1 MARPKNAAMWQMPRR
16 QFERRVRSSLRLVF
30 SNYLGRPHRVPA
42 PSHPKF
48 RWAAALSPTE
58 NNSTL
63 GTPSSDRPSLRSSR
77 KVAFASLIGTTIE
90 WYDFFIFGTAAALI
104 FNKVFFPSFDPV
116 TGTLAAFASF
126 SVGFIARPFGG
137 AVFAHYGDKIGRK
150 PMLVYSLLLMGAA
163 TVLMGLLP
171 GYASIGIWAPMLLV
185 VLRFAQGFGVG
196 GEWGG
201 AALMAVEHAPE
212 HRRGFYGAWPQV
224 GVPAGLV
231 LGTATYALLSA
242 TLSDEQFLEWGWRVP
257 FLASALLIAV
267 GMWIR
272 LAVAESPI
280 FQEALDAKSA
290 AKMPVLDALKTYP
303 KEIALAAGSFV
314 ATNATF
320 YVVSVWLISYAT
332 TKLGYDRTDDPQR
345 QRGFEPVRHPDDPG
359 LWPALGLH
367 RPPQNVPHRH
377 GRARP
382 LRGPLLHAGV
392 DLQHLAVH
400 ARRPHR
406 PGLSL
411 RSVRAAVG
419 LLRRAVLHQN
429 ALQRLLTGLPVRR
442 DPRGHGAAD
451 LHRAHRYHRQSV
463 FGRCVRHRH
472 RPGLAHLLLL
482 HDVALRTA

>member
-1 MARPKNAAMWQMPRR
+1 MALTNKPLLATNRLVWTQHTARTVHVPDAREHGNHLHTSH
-16 QFERRVRSSLRLVF
+16 RSSD
-30 SNYLGRPHRVPA
+30 G
-42 PSHPKF
+42 PSP
-48 RWAAALSPTE
+48 
-58 NNSTL
+58 
-63 GTPSSDRPSLRSSR
+63 RSSR

-104 FNKVFFPSFDPV
+104 FNEVFFPSFDPV

-171 GYASIGIWAPMLLV
+171 GYASIGIWAPILLV

-231 LGTATYALLSA
+231 LGTGTYAVLSA

-280 FQEALDAKSA
+280 FQKTLDAKSA

-320 YVVSVWLISYAT
+320 YVGSVWLISYAT
-332 TKLGYDRTDDPQR
+332 TDAGLRPHHHPQR
-345 QRGFEPVRHPDDPG
+345 QRGFEPIRRPDDAG
-359 LWPALGLH
+359 LRPTLGLH
-367 RPPQNVPHRH
+367 RPPHDVPHRH

-392 DLQHLAVH
+392 NRQHLAVH

-406 PGLSL
+406 PGLPL
-411 RSVRAAVG
+411 RSVRAAVS
-419 LLRRAVLHQN
+419 LLR
-429 ALQRLLTGLPVRR
+429 
-442 DPRGHGAAD
+442 
-451 LHRAHRYHRQSV
+451 
-463 FGRCVRHRH
+463 
-472 RPGLAHLLLL
+472 
-482 HDVALRTA
+482 

>member
-1 MARPKNAAMWQMPRR
+1 MSLAIDHLDISH
-16 QFERRVRSSLRLVF
+16 RSSD
-30 SNYLGRPHRVPA
+30 A
-42 PSHPKF
+42 P
-48 RWAAALSPTE
+48 L
-58 NNSTL
+58 
-63 GTPSSDRPSLRSSR
+63 LRSSR
-77 KVAFASLIGTTIE
+77 KVALASLIGTTIE

-104 FNKVFFPSFDPV
+104 FNQVFFPSFDPV

-171 GYASIGIWAPMLLV
+171 GYASIGIWAPILLV

-231 LGTATYALLSA
+231 LGTGTYALLSA
-242 TLSDEQFLEWGWRVP
+242 TLSNEQFLEWGWRVP

-272 LAVAESPI
+272 LTVAESPI

-320 YVVSVWLISYAT
+320 YVGSVWLISYAT
-332 TKLGYDRTDDPQR
+332 TELGYDRTTILNANVALSLSDIPMILAFGLLSDYVGRRDD
-345 QRGFEPVRHPDDPG
+345 
-359 LWPALGLH
+359 
-367 RPPQNVPHRH
+367 VPHRH
-377 GRARP
+377 GRARL

-392 DLQHLAVH
+392 DLQHMAVH
-400 ARRPHR
+400 ARQPHR

-411 RSVRAAVG
+411 RGVRAAVG
-419 LLRRAVLHQN
+419 VLRRAVLHQN
-429 ALQRLLTGLPVRR
+429 ALQRLLIGLPVRR
-442 DPRGHGAAD
+442 DHRGHGAAGM
-451 LHRAHRYHRQSV
+451 HRAHRPHGQSV
-463 FGRCVRHRH
+463 LGRRVRHRH
-472 RPGLAHLLLL
+472 RPGVAHLLLL
-482 HDVALRTA
+482 HDGDAALRTA